1 MIQSLQCSC
10 LSHTFFR
17 VMLIS
22 VFLSGIYSF
31 MQSISMVSR
40 CRNSLGYTSQFRCSR
55 TQTQHHLQQLD
66 LKMVMAD
73 LDPTGNSDADYQKFL
88 AGSEGKP
95 WKGTRIALAR
105 RGQIP
110 LPEYSAQDVVRICL
124 AALQNNDDPQLD
136 HGACVS
142 LEFKSPMGPL
152 AEGNLDPA
160 AYGRFIRGSNY
171 VSLID
176 FKTSELVGE
185 LEPLSD
191 SLSVRQH
198 VRITDW
204 QSSPD
209 SRGVS
214 NFDFYLSQV
223 RGSWLLDIILIRK

>member
-1 MIQSLQCSC
+1 MVI
-10 LSHTFFR
+10 FF
-17 VMLIS
+17 L
-22 VFLSGIYSF
+22 LSGINSF
-31 MQSISMVSR
+31 RHQIRLSSCRIEHDSFHFSSAWIQHQPQNCNEGVRLQMVA
-40 CRNSLGYTSQFRCSR
+40 GDY
-55 TQTQHHLQQLD
+55 
-66 LKMVMAD
+66 
-73 LDPTGNSDADYQKFL
+73 DPTGSSDPDYQKFL
-88 AGSEGKP
+88 AGAEGKP

-136 HGACVS
+136 HGTCVS

-160 AYGRFIRGSNY
+160 AYGRFIRGSDY

-185 LEPLSD
+185 LEPLTD
-191 SLSVRQH
+191 SLSVRQQ

-209 SRGVS
+209 SRGVT

-223 RGSWLLDIILIRK
+223 RGYWLLDIILLRQ